1 LTPCRGADLVP
12 PADLRERARGTFRLL
27 ACLAEGSVRAHGGRL
42 LQADA
47 LALGLVAEA
56 LVEATRAVRS
66 GHPGAGELVDAAR
79 DMAREGFW
87 LELHPPLLPEL
98 LRA

>member
-12 PADLRERARGTFRLL
+12 PSDLREHARGTFRLL
-27 ACLAEGSVRAHGGRL
+27 ARLAEGSVRAHGGSL

-56 LVEATRAVRS
+56 LVEATAAVHAGR
-66 GHPGAGELVDAAR
+66 PDAGELVDAAR
-79 DMAREGFW
+79 AMSREGFW